1 MTASQCENKSS
12 IREICILKETFEIND
27 ARWVPSLKDI
37 VGSTL
42 IQNVAKIEC
51 RCVSCSK
58 TPSYPQLP
66 NGYVNWIIV
75 VYADSVYIRT

>member
-1 MTASQCENKSS
+1 MGS
-12 IREICILKETFEIND
+12 IIKGYH
-27 ARWVPSLKDI
+27 

-75 VYADSVYIRT
+75 VCRLRLYTYVMVEG